1 MNTKDLIE
9 EGRAFHGGQKSHHG
23 DVIDFSANINPYP
36 PPEALREAYES
47 AFDSVGEYPDDS
59 YSDLRE
65 SLSRLCGVSRDN
77 VVPTNGAAEALRL
90 VSSVVVD
97 EGDTVAVPSPGFAE
111 YAREARLHGAE
122 VVEYGTPPD
131 TESVVS
137 VQPDVAFVC
146 NPNNPTGELTRRD
159 EILEVA
165 EALSDRGSY
174 LVVDE
179 AFIDLSRGE
188 SVAPELPEN
197 AVAVHSL
204 TKSFGIPGLR
214 LGYVVARGETV
225 EAVEAAR
232 PAWNVNTAAAEVG
245 KEAARHTDYVE
256 ESVEAIESE
265 RERIVERLG
274 ERVVTES
281 ATNFLLVDVSPLS
294 SEEAVEEL
302 LGHQNGVLVRDCSS
316 FEGLE
321 DTVRVAVRT
330 PEENTVLLEALEE
343 VLSSS
348 A

>member
-1 MNTKDLIE
+1 MKIEDLID
-9 EGRAFHGGQKSHHG
+9 EGRAFHGGRKSHHG

-47 AFDSVGEYPDDS
+47 AYDSVDEYPDDS

-65 SLSRLCGVSRDN
+65 SLSRLCGVSRDR

-111 YAREARLHGAE
+111 YAREARLHGAD
-122 VVEYGTPPD
+122 VVEIETRVKRD
-131 TESVVS
+131 SVASLDS
-137 VQPDVAFVC
+137 VPDVVFVC
-146 NPNNPTGELTRRD
+146 NPNNPTGELLDRD
-159 EILEVA
+159 EVLETA
-165 EALSDRGSY
+165 EYLSDRGSY

-179 AFIDLSRGE
+179 AFIDLSRGD
-188 SVAPELPEN
+188 SVAPELPDN

-204 TKSFGIPGLR
+204 TKSFRIPGLR
-214 LGYVVARGETV
+214 LGYVVAHGEIL
-225 EAVEAAR
+225 EALEAAR

-245 KEAARHTDYVE
+245 KEAVRHTDYVE
-256 ESVEAIESE
+256 ESAEAIESE

-274 ERVVTES
+274 ERIVTES
-281 ATNFLLVDVSPLS
+281 ATNFVLVDVSPLS

-302 LGHQNGVLVRDCSS
+302 LGHEHGVLVRDCSS

-321 DTVRVAVRT
+321 DTVRVAIRT
-330 PEENTVLLEALEE
+330 PEENDVLLEALEE
-343 VLSSS
+343 LHT